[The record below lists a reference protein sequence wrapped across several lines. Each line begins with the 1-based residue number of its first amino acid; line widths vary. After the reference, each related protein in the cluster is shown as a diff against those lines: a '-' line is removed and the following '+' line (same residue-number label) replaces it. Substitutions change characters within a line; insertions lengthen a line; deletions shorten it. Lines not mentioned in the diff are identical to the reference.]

1 MMRMDDASVARANG
15 RHRRRGS
22 VAFGST
28 SVRFG
33 STSVRFDVGS
43 VPDRSR
49 RRIRSRQLRSAIEP
63 PRGTTVWH
71 RDGGRARERGRER
84 ERTGR
89 ATRAL
94 NEREDEDD
102 VDVDAKR

>member
-1 MMRMDDASVARANG
+1 MTRPSRARTGDTAAEG
-15 RHRRRGS
+15 PSR
-22 VAFGST
+22 ST

-33 STSVRFDVGS
+33 STSVRFPTDLDVGF
-43 VPDRSR
+43 DRVE
-49 RRIRSRQLRSAIEP
+49 LRSAIEP

-71 RDGGRARERGRER
+71 RDGGRANERGRER

>member
-1 MMRMDDASVARANG
+1 MMRMNDASVARANG

-22 VAFGST
+22 VAFDVG
-28 SVRFG
+28 SVRFDVG
-33 STSVRFDVGS
+33 SVRFDVGS

-49 RRIRSRQLRSAIEP
+49 RRIRSRRIAIGDRTT
-63 PRGTTVWH
+63 PRDDRLASRRRT
-71 RDGGRARERGRER
+71 RARGRER